1 MIPFMLACFVG
12 CAFAASDCRQAFA
25 QHAVCQAAN
34 LVAIHAMGQANVD
47 AVIVMQD
54 VSSGAL
60 VVFAASE
67 PSRLDVSTAVLPLS
81 LSKIFLAASWWDH
94 KEPDFFQNPGS
105 GESIDV
111 HEMLVGGSDSAGRQL
126 ALTLRKATG
135 TEAVLSDLQRYGFN
149 RDHEPFWAEVG
160 PQWKKRLA
168 PQPAY
173 AELAALDD
181 AHWASALSIGE
192 SNLMITALHVS
203 RFFQAVGNRGLLC
216 LPVARRIT
224 KTSKSAANGNCIGST
239 RIVQEETTGKLIS
252 ALADTVKRGSAKR
265 VADALHDI
273 GWTLGG
279 KTGTGG
285 RAGAPLTAQDGWF
298 AGLIFDQHGKP
309 RYTVATFVRRGG
321 LGSGHA
327 ADISVQAARYLAG
340 E

>member
-1 MIPFMLACFVG
+1 MTALLLAFVP
-12 CAFAASDCRQAFA
+12 CAFAASDCRQALA
-25 QHAVCQAAN
+25 QHAVCETAN
-34 LVAIHAMGQANVD
+34 SVAIHAMRQANVD

-60 VVFAASE
+60 VVFAASA

-81 LSKIFLAASWWDH
+81 LSKVFLAASWWDH
-94 KEPDFFQNPGS
+94 KQPDFFQSPGS

-126 ALTLRKATG
+126 ALALRKAIG
-135 TEAVLSDLQRYGFN
+135 TETVLSDLQRYGFN
-149 RDHEPFWAEVG
+149 RDEESFWAEVR

-168 PQPAY
+168 PQVAY
-173 AELAALDD
+173 SELATLDD
-181 AHWASALSIGE
+181 AQWASALSIGE
-192 SNLMITALHVS
+192 SNMVITALHVS

-216 LPVARRIT
+216 APVARRIT
-224 KTSKSAANGNCIGST
+224 KTSKSGADGDCIGST
-239 RIVQEETTGKLIS
+239 RIVQEETAGKLIS
-252 ALADTVKRGSAKR
+252 ALTDTVKRGSAKR
-265 VADALHDI
+265 ISAALHHI

-298 AGLIFDQHGKP
+298 AGLIFDQDGKP

-327 ADISVQAARYLAG
+327 ADISVQVARYLAG